1 MPKAVRFDG
10 YGGVDVLELREVDA
24 PAAAPGRVVVA
35 VRATA
40 INPGEASIRAGA
52 LEDRWPAT
60 LPSGQGSDL
69 AGVVTEVGPGDEVLG
84 WTDDRAAHAELV
96 AVEAA
101 KVVQKPA
108 GVSWEA
114 AGSLHVVGATAWA

>member
-24 PAAAPGRVVVA
+24 PAAAPGRVVVT

-52 LEDRWPAT
+52 LADRWPAT
-60 LPSGQGSDL
+60 FPSGQGSDL
-69 AGVVTEVGPGDEVLG
+69 AGMVTEACPCGDG
-84 WTDDRAAHAELV
+84 F
-96 AVEAA
+96 
-101 KVVQKPA
+101 
-108 GVSWEA
+108 A
-114 AGSLHVVGATAWA
+114 AGA